1 MTNTNRFKIKMQ
13 LLFILFSNQEI
24 IDFCQCAE
32 ITHCLTAKYPIA
44 VSKKSYRGL
53 LRVNQKRN
61 VLEVCVVS
69 TVEFSLVANG

>member
-1 MTNTNRFKIKMQ
+1 MLNDRFKINCFS
-13 LLFILFSNQEI
+13 LLILFSNQEI

-53 LRVNQKRN
+53 LRVNKKRK

-69 TVEFSLVANG
+69 TVEF

>member
-1 MTNTNRFKIKMQ
+1 MTNMNRFKNQ
-13 LLFILFSNQEI
+13 NAVAFHHLLFSNQEI
-24 IDFCQCAE
+24 IDFCQCAG

-53 LRVNQKRN
+53 LRVNQKRK

-69 TVEFSLVANG
+69 TVEF